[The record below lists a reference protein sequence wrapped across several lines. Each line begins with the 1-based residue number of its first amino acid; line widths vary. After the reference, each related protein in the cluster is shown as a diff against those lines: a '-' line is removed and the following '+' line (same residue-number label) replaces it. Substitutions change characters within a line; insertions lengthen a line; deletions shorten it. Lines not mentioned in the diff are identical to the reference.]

1 MGRPILSPVRHSI
14 FQSPHF
20 RSCIASAPNRRSLIS
35 SPTPRLR
42 IHPLRRDI
50 LGWKSAPVLA
60 SCFPREQIEHVCISV
75 WGYPSYQFGG
85 FGTEHLLVKD
95 SNLAVPR
102 TRISGEAFA
111 SGTLKSQ
118 RQQQASSRR
127 SQSFRFSPTFQ
138 DGMRTNDFQS
148 LEIVAN
154 NILSPIFDTYPSLLS
169 LRVTAFIVRRTEILL
184 RQL

>member
-1 MGRPILSPVRHSI
+1 M
-14 FQSPHF
+14 
-20 RSCIASAPNRRSLIS
+20 
-35 SPTPRLR
+35 
-42 IHPLRRDI
+42 
-50 LGWKSAPVLA
+50 
-60 SCFPREQIEHVCISV
+60 
-75 WGYPSYQFGG
+75 WGYTSYQFGG
-85 FGTEHLLVKD
+85 FRTDMLLVRD
-95 SNLAVPR
+95 GNLAVPR
-102 TRISGEAFA
+102 TRLSGEAFA